1 MKRKLDKNKVGF
13 AIATVVTV
21 ALVIN
26 KIVQAG
32 TIFCLTTIYQEE
44 VMGEFFKNYGGY
56 FIGILFT
63 PVTYIIV
70 KAIKRAFKSTIN
82 KEKTKKNAKYRDNF

>member
-1 MKRKLDKNKVGF
+1 
-13 AIATVVTV
+13 
-21 ALVIN
+21 
-26 KIVQAG
+26 
-32 TIFCLTTIYQEE
+32 
-44 VMGEFFKNYGGY
+44 MGEFFKNYGGY